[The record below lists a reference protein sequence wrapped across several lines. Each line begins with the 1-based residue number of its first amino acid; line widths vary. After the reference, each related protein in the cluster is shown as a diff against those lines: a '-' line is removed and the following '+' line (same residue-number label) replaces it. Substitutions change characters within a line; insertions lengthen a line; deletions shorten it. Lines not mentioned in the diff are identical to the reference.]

1 MSAFESLVSRHEDK
15 VYGLALRMTRSEA
28 DAAEITQD
36 TFLSAYQH
44 LNEFRGE
51 AAFGSWVHR
60 IAANNA
66 LMRLRRQK
74 VLDSGSEELSRPGVH
89 RAGEPRRDARV
100 GLEQAG
106 RRQGPRRR
114 AGAGHPAATDA
125 LPEGYRE
132 VFLLKDVEGL
142 VLRGDLGDDGDFR
155 TRGEEPA
162 APGAP
167 GAPRGDRRVLQRS
180 VKPGPRPEHH
190 WRPTPVTHVQLQ
202 GLHRRSCCA
211 FLDGEM
217 SPEEEEH
224 LRRAPQRLPSLRG
237 VRPDLP
243 SHLRAVPEGA
253 GRSRCRPRSPA
264 A

>member
-1 MSAFESLVSRHEDK
+1 MTQTSVQDDRELLARAQGGDMSAFEALVDRHEEK

-74 VLDSGSEELSRPGVH
+74 VLDMVSEDGLPGPEFTDLGSLADVPESDWSRRADDQLLDEELG
-89 RAGEPRRDARV
+89 RAIQE
-100 GLEQAG
+100 
-106 RRQGPRRR
+106 
-114 AGAGHPAATDA
+114 ATDA

-142 VLRGDLGDDGDFR
+142 SY
-155 TRGEEPA
+155 EEISEMVGISIPA
-162 APGAP
+162 
-167 GAPRGDRRVLQRS
+167 
-180 VKPGPRPEHH
+180 VKSR
-190 WRPTPVTHVQLQ
+190 
-202 GLHRRSCCA
+202 LHRARLA
-211 FLDGEM
+211 LREAIDGFYKE
-217 SPEEEEH
+217 
-224 LRRAPQRLPSLRG
+224 
-237 VRPDLP
+237 V
-243 SHLRAVPEGA
+243 
-253 GRSRCRPRSPA
+253 
-264 A
+264 

>member
-1 MSAFESLVSRHEDK
+1 MTQTSVEDDRELLTRAQAGDMSAFESLVDRHEDQ

-74 VLDSGSEELSRPGVH
+74 VVDIVSDDLASPEFTERGSLAEAPESDWSKRADDKIIEDELG
-89 RAGEPRRDARV
+89 RAI
-100 GLEQAG
+100 Q
-106 RRQGPRRR
+106 
-114 AGAGHPAATDA
+114 AATDS

-142 VLRGDLGDDGDFR
+142 SYDEISEMVGISI
-155 TRGEEPA
+155 PA
-162 APGAP
+162 
-167 GAPRGDRRVLQRS
+167 
-180 VKPGPRPEHH
+180 VKSR
-190 WRPTPVTHVQLQ
+190 
-202 GLHRRSCCA
+202 LHRARLALREAIDA
-211 FLDGEM
+211 FYKE
-217 SPEEEEH
+217 
-224 LRRAPQRLPSLRG
+224 
-237 VRPDLP
+237 V
-243 SHLRAVPEGA
+243 
-253 GRSRCRPRSPA
+253 
-264 A
+264 